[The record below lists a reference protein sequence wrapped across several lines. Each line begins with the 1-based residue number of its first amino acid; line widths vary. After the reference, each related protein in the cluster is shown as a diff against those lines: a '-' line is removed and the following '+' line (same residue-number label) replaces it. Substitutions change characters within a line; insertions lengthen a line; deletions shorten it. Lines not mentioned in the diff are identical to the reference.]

1 MFPEIK
7 NNKDLTTRPIENK
20 MEMKKDMEDME
31 MARELTEEQR
41 KKYQETKER
50 WQAEHTLIFSTRLQR
65 TTDADIIEKLEAA
78 ESRQG
83 ELKRLVRLGI
93 AYEQQGGTMPTA
105 PAPAPD
111 KEIQRLARVGAEY
124 EDMLRRGWRM
134 VEPEK
139 KEDEPISKSV
149 QDALSRLQRVME
161 ERRAKEAQQ
170 AEQEKK
176 EE

>member
-1 MFPEIK
+1 
-7 NNKDLTTRPIENK
+7 
-20 MEMKKDMEDME
+20 
-31 MARELTEEQR
+31 MARKT
-41 KKYQETKER
+41 KYYSDAK
-50 WQAEHTLIFSTRLQR
+50 AEWEKANTYLFSTRLQH

-93 AYEQQGGTMPTA
+93 AYEQQGGTAQTPTSA

-124 EDMLRRGWRM
+124 EDMLRRGWKM
-134 VEPEK
+134 IEPEK

-176 EE
+176 EEEIQNG

>member
-1 MFPEIK
+1 MTNQPLGI
-7 NNKDLTTRPIENK
+7 K
-20 MEMKKDMEDME
+20 MEVMKEMEE
-31 MARELTEEQR
+31 NMARKT
-41 KKYQETKER
+41 KYYSDAK
-50 WQAEHTLIFSTRLQR
+50 AEWEKANTYLFSVRLQR

-83 ELKRLVRLGI
+83 EVKRLVRLGI
-93 AYEQQGGTMPTA
+93 AYEQQGGAIQGVTA
-105 PAPAPD
+105 PAPSQAAPAPD

-124 EDMLRRGWRM
+124 EDMLRRGWVL

-139 KEDEPISKSV
+139 KEETTSESV

-170 AEQEKK
+170 AEQKTE
-176 EE
+176 

>member
-1 MFPEIK
+1 M
-7 NNKDLTTRPIENK
+7 TTPLDKNK
-20 MEMKKDMEDME
+20 MEVKKEMEDME

-93 AYEQQGGTMPTA
+93 AYEQQGGTA
-105 PAPAPD
+105 PAPAQAPAPVAPAPD